1 MCTITFGLH
10 NIPKNIGLD
19 QQLENY
25 EMMHHDAFSGASKMI
40 KYFSLEEQV
49 QVPFKAIKN
58 IIQLMNRQVLNYYA
72 KACK

>member
-1 MCTITFGLH
+1 
-10 NIPKNIGLD
+10 
-19 QQLENY
+19 
-25 EMMHHDAFSGASKMI
+25 MHHDAFSGASKMI

-58 IIQLMNRQVLNYYA
+58 IIQMMNRQVLNYYA